1 MALED
6 YFPDFYILAIIFCFI
21 AGTVGSVES
30 SEFEIAF
37 NAYRLRQYEAA
48 GVSYGS
54 RSYKFSFEAVS
65 LNQSG
70 LRRCLVVRWKDLV
83 NRDISESI
91 MTSAGAILVVVPA
104 DLLPPTLRPSHGSLE
119 EQFAR
124 FTTYQAVY
132 FTLSTDLTEQLVD
145 SIKST
150 QTSTAVEQLINV
162 FAENAFQISSSSA
175 LPSSAI
181 PNQQFVNIVGKLSVQ
196 ERNAP
201 SIIVVAH
208 YDSRSIAPG
217 LSHGYDSNGSG
228 AMALFSLMQKL
239 SEYYRTSDMRPK
251 LNTIFALTALG
262 DYNYRGSRQLA
273 EELSERQIE
282 GERILLVVCL
292 ESLLGGEGLNAHV
305 SKNLQ
310 EKTAP
315 FNFLRRMQYFMP
327 NGKERKVITKTEID
341 SDQFAW
347 EHEVYFHNR
356 ISSLTLSHFES
367 ADDVSRTALIND
379 IDPAKEEE
387 HLENFNWRVRA
398 IGETLASYIF
408 AIDMDWCTEE
418 IRANNDCHIL
428 DNFSEMKTT
437 SPLRQMFST
446 PRPAADL
453 PQQLINDMHKIT
465 KNYCHKVEKRTY
477 TELTMSARKKKSS
490 LVACSRCKCYFLNR
504 DIEKHPENCAVT
516 DSTLYIR
523 PNVLI
528 QTQLSPVEKHNSYL
542 PSDAFGWARN
552 HTVLVNGDILDIL
565 GILPRSPCVL
575 TCGTER
581 FLVTLWPCAEMSL
594 MRISAPHL
602 LQSDRVVKLEIVHNA
617 PKVNGLQL
625 SPTSNIDHRLL
636 ESSHFSNYLQI
647 YFAEAFV
654 SPLLPLTVKYL
665 ACDLVF
671 EMYED
676 ETDRLKRCNLNDT
689 SLPVYC
695 LSDFT
700 VSFTEG
706 LR

>member
-83 NRDISESI
+83 DRDISEST

-104 DLLPPTLRPSHGSLE
+104 NLLPPTSR
-119 EQFAR
+119 
-124 FTTYQAVY
+124 
-132 FTLSTDLTEQLVD
+132 
-145 SIKST
+145 
-150 QTSTAVEQLINV
+150 
-162 FAENAFQISSSSA
+162 
-175 LPSSAI
+175 
-181 PNQQFVNIVGKLSVQ
+181 GKLSVQ

-217 LSHGYDSNGSG
+217 LSNGYDSNGSG

-292 ESLLGGEGLNAHV
+292 ESLLGGDGLNAHV

-315 FNFLRRMQYFMP
+315 FNFLRRMQHFMP

-341 SDQFAW
+341 SDQFVW

-387 HLENFNWRVRA
+387 YLENFNWRVRA

-418 IRANNDCHIL
+418 IRANDECHIL
-428 DNFSEMKTT
+428 NNFSEMKTT

-465 KNYCHKVEKRTY
+465 KNYCHK
-477 TELTMSARKKKSS
+477 MSARKKKNN
-490 LVACSRCKCYFLNR
+490 LVSCSRCKCYFLSR
-504 DIEKHPENCAVT
+504 DIEKHPEDCEVT

-528 QTQLSPVEKHNSYL
+528 QTQSSSVEKHDSYL

-552 HTVLVNGDILDIL
+552 HTILVNGDTLDIL
-565 GILPRSPCVL
+565 GILPRSPCVM

-581 FLVTLWPCAEMSL
+581 FVVTLWPCAELSS

-602 LQSDRVVKLEIVHNA
+602 LQNERVVKLEIVHN
-617 PKVNGLQL
+617 PLKLQLLQL

-671 EMYED
+671 EIQED
-676 ETDRLKRCNLNDT
+676 ETDRLKRCNLNGS